1 MKVKPTSGIINGA
14 IAREGTSDKLEF
26 SLLPFRDHRKGG
38 AGASLTPFTVTDD
51 DYIRVTNDLVSDV
64 TAEGM
69 TIANVA
75 VGFNENT
82 EFEGEDDSI
91 SVERFIELVQSN
103 PAVIVEVEGEYD
115 GDTLIAAKVEVET
128 VGGQD
133 GDDDGD
139 DNDDSSGKAEFEGE
153 IESIEG
159 DSVFVNGNEL
169 RFSQDTEFEL
179 NDEEVDLQTFYDAL
193 EVGVVIEIEG
203 VWVDQSYIKV
213 TEAELETND
222 GE

>member
-1 MKVKPTSGIINGA
+1 
-14 IAREGTSDKLEF
+14 
-26 SLLPFRDHRKGG
+26 
-38 AGASLTPFTVTDD
+38 
-51 DYIRVTNDLVSDV
+51 
-64 TAEGM
+64 
-69 TIANVA
+69 
-75 VGFNENT
+75 
-82 EFEGEDDSI
+82 
-91 SVERFIELVQSN
+91 
-103 PAVIVEVEGEYD
+103 
-115 GDTLIAAKVEVET
+115 DTLIAAEVEVET

-139 DNDDSSGKAEFEGE
+139 DNDDSTGKAEFEGE

-193 EVGVVIEIEG
+193 EVGVVVEIEG

-222 GE
+222 EE